1 MTLLCDGF
9 PAAAEATAPSYSSNG
24 YVLWRPFLSSNGLA
38 FLRHQVD
45 RVLARTHASVST
57 EWIMNVHLLGESWLL
72 DLAMEKHLLD
82 AVQRFCGPDITLLQ
96 THLFCKP
103 QGITLDDLVAP
114 FSGALV
120 VLPGQHQLTLL
131 PSEASDH
138 IQFDRVLSSAFVD
151 QHKSFRYG
159 LHAGEAAVHHQ
170 WLPHASEGNTT
181 LPYRRVIV
189 LRYIATSVL
198 ETEAVALWRVCPGG
212 SLVRVAQQD
221 GDSNERELYP
231 DFRTVNKYFE
241 GRHVCMRGRFVDAVC
256 ESKAR

>member
-198 ETEAVALWRVCPGG
+198 ETEAVALWRVCPG
-212 SLVRVAQQD
+212 
-221 GDSNERELYP
+221 
-231 DFRTVNKYFE
+231 
-241 GRHVCMRGRFVDAVC
+241 
-256 ESKAR
+256 